1 MAVVNFTSQHI
12 RILGWGGRK
21 KKKKMQLHGCDRENK
36 ARKGQGWGLAA
47 VRDDAVLIGGVLRGS
62 TQYGGRL
69 LRVV

>member
-1 MAVVNFTSQHI
+1 
-12 RILGWGGRK
+12 
-21 KKKKMQLHGCDRENK
+21 MQLHGCDRENK